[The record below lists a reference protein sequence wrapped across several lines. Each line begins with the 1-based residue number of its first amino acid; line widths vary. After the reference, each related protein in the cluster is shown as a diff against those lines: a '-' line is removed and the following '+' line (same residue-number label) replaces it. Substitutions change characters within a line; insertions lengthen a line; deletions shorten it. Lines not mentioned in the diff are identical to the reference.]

1 MNYIISKIYYRYSLE
16 LLIVVFVN
24 FALLIANEI
33 MNQWE
38 IRKSMYPFKSVL
50 VVYLIIHQ
58 ATEVVKIHR
67 VHQ

>member
-38 IRKSMYPFKSVL
+38 IRKSMYPFKAVL

>member
-1 MNYIISKIYYRYSLE
+1 MNDTISMIYYRYSLE
-16 LLIVVFVN
+16 LLIVVIVN

-38 IRKSMYPFKSVL
+38 IRKSMYTFKAVL
-50 VVYLIIHQ
+50 VVCLIIHQ